1 MDLYFNTLFELFL
14 SRFCC
19 HKGMMFR
26 KLTIFVL
33 FIQEYAANYWHQK
46 GAPKSKINVGMAFY
60 GRTWKLANAN
70 SNGLGSPDEGKGGAA
85 GPYTKESGIL
95 AYYEVSNHA
104 RYSEHQRITPPP
116 RTKERGKARQ
126 YTREAG
132 ILAYYKVSNHAR
144 YSGHPWIS
152 SPPPPR
158 TKERGQGKTIH

>member
-1 MDLYFNTLFELFL
+1 M
-14 SRFCC
+14 
-19 HKGMMFR
+19 
-26 KLTIFVL
+26 FVL

-95 AYYEVSNHA
+95 AYYEVS
-104 RYSEHQRITPPP
+104 S
-116 RTKERGKARQ
+116 
-126 YTREAG
+126 
-132 ILAYYKVSNHAR
+132 LAR
-144 YSGHPWIS
+144 YSGHQWI

-158 TKERGQGKTIH
+158 QRKGARQDNTLEKPESWLTMK